1 MISLYSRVF
10 SFFFIDIPANVE
22 ASDWILGNVQVLG
35 YYRMNYD
42 LDNWNKLIGQL
53 KANHEVKYFTFKI
66 LLTYSKTNK
75 MH

>member
-1 MISLYSRVF
+1 MIFVPE
-10 SFFFIDIPANVE
+10 SFFCFFIDIPANVE

-53 KANHEVKYFTFKI
+53 KANHEVKYLTFKK
-66 LLTYSKTNK
+66 LVTYSETNK